1 MNIKNKEI
9 GHLYQKI
16 RTNILGLDR
25 LLYDGLDLNED
36 GNIILIRGEI
46 GSEKTL
52 FGMQLLYGV
61 AQSIDSLNL
70 GKEIHHCFYSTY
82 ADEKFLNDELL
93 DMIIS
98 SGIQNMTDIAV
109 SSPSKSRSINGF
121 AKAFFK
127 VDNNILGKENNMR
140 IPYEKVM
147 NSTDELICNEAIYYN
162 NRTNALHFRYY
173 MEDGSHNSPMLRTN
187 DSNML
192 FKRKY
197 SSISQYL
204 DIDNNNNQEDNN
216 NQEIEA
222 IKSLGKSIG
231 YPIVDVQMKKVEKDA
246 LVDVLSDIG
255 KGGIVSVDAAF
266 DEFDE
271 HSTISFLSSVV
282 RILKK
287 QRLGI
292 IIIPLDL
299 KIPESEFDMII
310 DLTSQTRT
318 AGHSDYT
325 IRYLAI
331 TKSRKQEAAKGVHQ
345 YKKRDYGLEIYPSL
359 YTYFQQRRYL
369 QRAMV
374 YTHSDVIT
382 DTYQQYLDKHKF
394 LGNAITYD
402 NFAKEIEEM
411 PMHYVN
417 ALYPKYDSDYNSI
430 DVLERIM
437 LTSGSSEQTRNN
449 DNDEKNEIENL
460 IYGYRGGVTAII
472 GEANTYKRFLTFGSV
487 FSSSLHKEHTLF
499 LLLNKDDST
508 IRRRLACP
516 ARMKK
521 DRDCTACQNCYK
533 YMHFMNIYMGS
544 ITTEKFIYFFERQLE
559 VCFADGKKI
568 KRVVIDD
575 LEIVDFCFPFL
586 KENELFLAA
595 LILICKERGISL
607 YVLCDKHG
615 KQAKA
620 LKALSENVIYTNRDK
635 DGKLLIY
642 IEKYAGYNNTPS
654 KIYCGRVKSVKN
666 LFECY
671 DRMDEKEQTSSYFA
685 FNTMQIEDNPVSS
698 MEDFWDN

>member
-1 MNIKNKEI
+1 MDVTKKEI
-9 GHLYQKI
+9 RPIFQKI
-16 RTNILGLDR
+16 STNILGLDR
-25 LLYDGLDLNED
+25 LLYDGLDLTEN

-46 GSEKTL
+46 GSEKTI

-61 AQSIDSLNL
+61 AQSIDNIDL
-70 GKEIHHCFYSTY
+70 GRLVHNYLFSTY
-82 ADEKFLNDELL
+82 EDDKTLNDWLL

-98 SGIQNMTDIAV
+98 SCIQSITDIAV
-109 SSPSKSRSINGF
+109 SSPTKARSTNSF
-121 AKAFFK
+121 AKTFFK
-127 VDNNILGKENNMR
+127 VNGKILGKEHNQR
-140 IPYEKVM
+140 IPYDKVM

-173 MEDGSHNSPMLRTN
+173 ANDNSTKNPVFKT
-187 DSNML
+187 DESNML
-192 FKRKY
+192 FERKY
-197 SSISQYL
+197 NSISRYL
-204 DIDNNNNQEDNN
+204 EVNNNNNNQESESVKN
-216 NQEIEA
+216 
-222 IKSLGKSIG
+222 LGKSIG
-231 YPIVDVQMKKVEKDA
+231 YPIVDVQVKKLDKENMVEELSKLEDGG
-246 LVDVLSDIG
+246 LVAIDINFEGMDDQTTLSY
-255 KGGIVSVDAAF
+255 
-266 DEFDE
+266 
-271 HSTISFLSSVV
+271 ISSLVK
-282 RILKK
+282 ILKS
-287 QRLGI
+287 QRLTI
-292 IIIPLDL
+292 IVVPSET

-310 DLTSQTRT
+310 DLTSEAKT
-318 AGHSDYT
+318 AGHSEYA
-325 IRYLAI
+325 IRYLTI
-331 TKSRKQEAAKGVHQ
+331 TKSRKQEAAKGKHQ
-345 YKKRDYGLEIYPSL
+345 YKRRDYGLEIYPSL

-394 LGNAITYD
+394 LGNIITYE
-402 NFAKEIEEM
+402 NYAKDVEEM
-411 PMHYVN
+411 PKHYAN
-417 ALYPKYDSDYNSI
+417 ALYPQYDSDYNSI

-437 LTSGSSEQTRNN
+437 LSNGSSEHAIYD
-449 DNDEKNEIENL
+449 DNGEKNEIENL

-521 DRDCTACQNCYK
+521 EKDCPSCQNCYK

-544 ITTEKFIYFFERQLE
+544 ITTEKFIYFLERQLE
-559 VCFADGKKI
+559 VCFGDGKKI

-575 LEIVDFCFPFL
+575 LEIIDFCFPFL

-607 YVLCDKHG
+607 YVLCDRHG

-620 LKALSENVIYTNRDK
+620 LRALSENVIYTDRDK
-635 DGKLLIY
+635 SGKLLIY

-654 KIYCGRVKSVKN
+654 KIYCGKVKSVKN

-671 DRMDEKEQTSSYFA
+671 DRMDEKEQNSSYFA

-698 MEDFWDN
+698 MEKFWDNE

>member
-1 MNIKNKEI
+1 MDTTKNKEI
-9 GHLYQKI
+9 GYLSQKI
-16 RTNILGLDR
+16 STNILGLDR
-25 LLYDGLDLNED
+25 LLYDGLDLTED
-36 GNIILIRGEI
+36 GNIILIRGEV

-70 GKEIHHCFYSTY
+70 GKDIHHCFFSSYV
-82 ADEKFLNDELL
+82 DERSLNDWLL

-109 SSPSKSRSINGF
+109 STPGKARATTSF
-121 AKAFFK
+121 AQAFFK
-127 VDNNILGKENNMR
+127 VNAKILGKEHNMR

-173 MEDGSHNSPMLRTN
+173 TEEDSHNSPLLKTD

-197 SSISQYL
+197 LSISRYL
-204 DIDNNNNQEDNN
+204 EINNNNSQEV
-216 NQEIEA
+216 ET

-246 LVDVLSDIG
+246 LIDVLSKIG
-255 KGGIVSVDAAF
+255 KGGIVAVDTAF
-266 DEFDE
+266 EGMDE
-271 HSTISFLSSVV
+271 HSTITFLASIVG
-282 RILKK
+282 ILKN

-292 IIIPLDL
+292 IIVPSDT
-299 KIPESEFDMII
+299 KIPESDFDMII
-310 DLTSQTRT
+310 DLTSQTKT
-318 AGHSDYT
+318 AGHSDYAV
-325 IRYLAI
+325 RYLAI

-382 DTYQQYLDKHKF
+382 DTYQQYIDKHKF
-394 LGNAITYD
+394 LGNTITYD
-402 NFAKEIEEM
+402 NYAKDIEEM
-411 PMHYVN
+411 PMHYLN

-437 LTSGSSEQTRNN
+437 LTSGSSELAKNK

-516 ARMKK
+516 ARMNK
-521 DRDCTACQNCYK
+521 DKDCTHCLNCYK

-544 ITTEKFIYFFERQLE
+544 ITTEKFIYFFDRQLE

-620 LKALSENVIYTNRDK
+620 LKALSENVIYTDRDK
-635 DGKLLIY
+635 NGKLLIY

-654 KIYCGRVKSVKN
+654 KIYCGKVKSVKN

-685 FNTMQIEDNPVSS
+685 FNTMQIEDSSVSS
-698 MEDFWDN
+698 MEDFWDNK

>member
-1 MNIKNKEI
+1 MDTIKNKDI
-9 GHLYQKI
+9 GHIYQKI
-16 RTNILGLDR
+16 STNILGLDR
-25 LLYDGLDLNED
+25 LLYDGLDLKED

-46 GSEKTL
+46 GNEKTL

-70 GKEIHHCFYSTY
+70 EKEIHHCFFSTY
-82 ADEKFLNDELL
+82 ADEKYLNDGLL
-93 DMIIS
+93 DMVIS

-127 VDNNILGKENNMR
+127 VDNNILGKEHNMR

-173 MEDGSHNSPMLRTN
+173 TENGSLNSTIFRTDN
-187 DSNML
+187 SNML

-197 SSISQYL
+197 SSISRYL
-204 DIDNNNNQEDNN
+204 KTKSNNGKEV
-216 NQEIEA
+216 EA
-222 IKSLGKSIG
+222 IKTLGKCIG
-231 YPIVDVQMKKVEKDA
+231 YPIVDVQMKKVEKEA
-246 LVDVLSDIG
+246 LMDVLSKIG
-255 KGGIVSVDAAF
+255 KGGLVAVDAAF
-266 DEFDE
+266 EGLDE
-271 HSTISFLSSVV
+271 HSTITFLSSVV
-282 RILKK
+282 GILKN

-292 IIIPLDL
+292 IIIPSDTN
-299 KIPESEFDMII
+299 IPESEFDMII
-310 DLTSQTRT
+310 DLTSHTIT
-318 AGHSDYT
+318 TGHLDYT

-394 LGNAITYD
+394 LGNTITYD
-402 NFAKEIEEM
+402 NYAKDIEEM

-437 LTSGSSEQTRNN
+437 LASGSAEQVNNN
-449 DNDEKNEIENL
+449 DNDEKNEVENL

-521 DRDCTACQNCYK
+521 DKDCISCQNCYK

-544 ITTEKFIYFFERQLE
+544 ITAEKFIYFFERQLE
-559 VCFADGKKI
+559 VCFADGKRI

-620 LKALSENVIYTNRDK
+620 LKALSENVIYTARDK

-642 IEKYAGYNNTPS
+642 IEKFAGYNNTPS
-654 KIYCGRVKSVKN
+654 KIYCGKVKSVKN

-671 DRMDEKEQTSSYFA
+671 ERIDDKEQKTSYFS
-685 FNTMQIEDNPVSS
+685 FNSMEIEDNPVSS
-698 MEDFWDN
+698 MVDFWG

>member
-1 MNIKNKEI
+1 MDTTKNKEI
-9 GHLYQKI
+9 GQIFQKI
-16 RTNILGLDR
+16 STNILGLDK
-25 LLYDGLDLNED
+25 LLYDGLDLTEN
-36 GNIILIRGEI
+36 GNIILIRGDI

-61 AQSIDSLNL
+61 AQSMDYLDL
-70 GKEIHHCFYSTY
+70 GKAIHHHLFSTFE
-82 ADEKFLNDELL
+82 DEKTLNDWLL

-98 SGIQNMTDIAV
+98 SGIQNMTDIAI
-109 SSPSKSRSINGF
+109 SSPTKARSTNSF
-121 AKAFFK
+121 AKTFFK
-127 VDNNILGKENNMR
+127 VNDKILGKEHNLR
-140 IPYEKVM
+140 IPYDKVM

-173 MEDGSHNSPMLRTN
+173 TNDGSTNSPVFKT
-187 DSNML
+187 DESNML
-192 FKRKY
+192 FRRRY
-197 SSISQYL
+197 HSISRYL
-204 DIDNNNNQEDNN
+204 EINNNNSQEVESVKN
-216 NQEIEA
+216 
-222 IKSLGKSIG
+222 LGRSIG
-231 YPIVDVQMKKVEKDA
+231 YPIVDVQVKRVEKDI
-246 LVDVLSDIG
+246 LVEELSKIEKEGLVAINITFEGMDEQ
-255 KGGIVSVDAAF
+255 AA
-266 DEFDE
+266 
-271 HSTISFLSSVV
+271 LSSIKSLVEV
-282 RILKK
+282 LKC
-287 QRLGI
+287 QRLAI
-292 IIIPLDL
+292 IVVPSKT

-310 DLTSQTRT
+310 DLTSEAKT
-318 AGHSDYT
+318 AEHSEYA
-325 IRYLAI
+325 IRYLTI
-331 TKSRKQEAAKGVHQ
+331 TKSRKQDAAKGKHQ

-394 LGNAITYD
+394 LGNSITYE
-402 NFAKEIEEM
+402 NYAKDVEEM
-411 PMHYVN
+411 PKHYTD
-417 ALYPKYDSDYNSI
+417 ALYPQYDSDYNSI

-437 LTSGSSEQTRNN
+437 LSNGSSEHTIYD
-449 DNDEKNEIENL
+449 DNGERNEIDNL

-521 DRDCTACQNCYK
+521 DKDCLSCLNCYK

-559 VCFADGKKI
+559 VCFGDGKKI

-595 LILICKERGISL
+595 LILIC
-607 YVLCDKHG
+607 
-615 KQAKA
+615 
-620 LKALSENVIYTNRDK
+620 T
-635 DGKLLIY
+635 
-642 IEKYAGYNNTPS
+642 
-654 KIYCGRVKSVKN
+654 
-666 LFECY
+666 
-671 DRMDEKEQTSSYFA
+671 
-685 FNTMQIEDNPVSS
+685 
-698 MEDFWDN
+698 